1 MFRPGRRGD
10 EGMLRNVIRAAAA
23 SAILAGSALGA
34 ASALAQSVP
43 SAKSPTPAPRDL
55 AAKVDAYMKAAVA
68 HDQFM
73 GTVLIARDGAPVLTK
88 SYGMANIE
96 LSAPDTPQTVF
107 RIASVTKGFTALAIM
122 QLQEQGKLNV
132 ADPICRYLDDCPPA
146 WAPIT
151 IRQLLTQT
159 SGIPNYS
166 SLPDWDEQLVVRHY
180 ERPQLVAL
188 FRDLPLEFVPGEKYA
203 YTNSGYYLLGL
214 IIERASGEPYEQYLQ
229 DRIFKPLGM
238 THTRFDERRALIPH
252 RATGYYSRGTAF
264 ISATYE
270 DPTTAYAGGGLYST
284 VGDLLLWDQALYSER
299 LVSRKSLDEIF
310 TPVRNG
316 YGYGWRIG
324 EKHGRREAD
333 HSGSL
338 SGFSS
343 YIIRFP
349 AERVAVIVLSNS
361 DRASAGKAGVDLAA
375 IYFGAPYKPPVA
387 QLRDVLWDRIMQDGV
402 ASAIQRYQDLK
413 RTDASGYDFGEDTL
427 VALGYDLFEDRKLDE
442 AAEIFKLSLQ
452 VFPKS
457 AYSHDG
463 LADVAAAQ
471 GDRKAAIDHFETSL
485 GLDPTNTYAVKG
497 LERLRGK
504 ASS

>member
-1 MFRPGRRGD
+1 MF
-10 EGMLRNVIRAAAA
+10 RNVIRSAVV

-34 ASALAQSVP
+34 TSATAQSAP
-43 SAKSPTPAPRDL
+43 SAKAPSPAPVPRDL
-55 AAKVDAYMKAAVA
+55 AAKVDAYMKAAIA
-68 HDQFM
+68 HDQFI
-73 GTVLIARDGAPVLTK
+73 GTVLIARNGAPVLTK

-96 LSAPDTPQTVF
+96 LSAPNTPQTVF

-159 SGIPNYS
+159 SGIKNYS

-180 ERPQLVAL
+180 ERSQLVAL

-214 IIERASGEPYEQYLQ
+214 IIERASGKPYEQYLQ
-229 DRIFKPLGM
+229 DSIFRPLGM

-299 LVSRKSLDEIF
+299 LVSRNSLDEIF

-324 EKHGRREAD
+324 EKHGRREID

-338 SGFSS
+338 NGFSS
-343 YIIRFP
+343 YLIRFP
-349 AERVAVIVLSNS
+349 AERVTVIVLSNS
-361 DRASAGKAGVDLAA
+361 DKASAGKVGVDLSA
-375 IYFGAPYKPPVA
+375 IYFGAPYKPAVA
-387 QLRDVLWDRIMQDGV
+387 QLRDILWDKIKQDGV
-402 ASAIQRYQDLK
+402 AAAIQQYQDLK
-413 RTDASGYDFGEDTL
+413 RTQPSGYDFGEDTL
-427 VALGYDLFEDRKLDE
+427 TNLGYDLFEDRKLAE
-442 AAEIFKLSLQ
+442 AEAIFAFNLRT
-452 VFPKS
+452 FPKS

-463 LADVAAAQ
+463 LADVAAAR
-471 GDRKAAIDHFETSL
+471 GDKPAAIAHFETSL
-485 GLDPTNTYAVKG
+485 NLDPTNTYATRG

-504 ASS
+504 TPS